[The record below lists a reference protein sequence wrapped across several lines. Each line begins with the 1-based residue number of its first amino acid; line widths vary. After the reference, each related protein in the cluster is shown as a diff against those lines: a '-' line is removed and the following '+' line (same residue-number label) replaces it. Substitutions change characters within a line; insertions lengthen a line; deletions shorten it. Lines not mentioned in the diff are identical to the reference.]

1 MANTPQSAEQVC
13 THERRPGTTVCLHCR
28 HAALEAARAKRRRF
42 LLHAATTGAVGA
54 TFLVVGVLGATVIR
68 AKGMPHY
75 NSIRSFTSK
84 AIVGPAAKP
93 AAPAPTAVTPVT
105 QQAKPDAAPPI
116 APQLPSGVTP
126 FQDGISATR
135 TGDSVTVSFDTP
147 MTRTRRP
154 EKFEHFMRVSLPV
167 VYGPALDTALGK
179 IPEGGLAAQGD
190 LLSELPTRGV
200 RIPVRTG
207 WSLVVYPETRPGQ
220 DGPLVVRYRAS
231 VVADTTR

>member
-1 MANTPQSAEQVC
+1 M
-13 THERRPGTTVCLHCR
+13 
-28 HAALEAARAKRRRF
+28 
-42 LLHAATTGAVGA
+42 GAVGA

-68 AKGMPHY
+68 GRGMPHY
-75 NSIRSFTSK
+75 TSIRSFTSRT
-84 AIVGPAAKP
+84 IVGPAAKP
-93 AAPAPTAVTPVT
+93 VAPTPTRVAPVM
-105 QQAKPDAAPPI
+105 QQAKPEATPPI

-135 TGDSVTVSFDTP
+135 TGDSVTVAFDTP

-167 VYGPALDTALGK
+167 VYGPVLDTALGK
-179 IPEGGLAAQGD
+179 IPVGGLASQGD

-200 RIPVRTG
+200 HIPVRTG
-207 WSLVVYPETRPGQ
+207 WSLIVYPETRPGQ

-231 VVADTTR
+231 IVADTTR